1 MFLHSGKFLCICIC
15 IFSYLNIVRADKP
28 SDKPKNFQESKL
40 RFSIT
45 NIDSS
50 NELGQGF
57 EISSLGNK
65 TSYLGNKQ
73 IKENSEL
80 SFKFNPNQVNID
92 DCDVCSGERTSI
104 LFTIGDNSIQTI
116 DNVNSVVSMITTRE
130 SELFSYHSNGSSD
143 GYEALDT
150 KFLGGVSVGS
160 KEIRLNAQAG
170 LGGRIEVGQTKGP
183 IELTGVGSLSLDVG
197 QFAKA
202 TARKEY
208 SMSPSSG
215 DLRDVES
222 INVDI
227 VPGKYIGNN
236 KRNFHV
242 GFELRNEKFILE
254 DGTDKFDSKYGGLKA
269 GFQF

>member
-1 MFLHSGKFLCICIC
+1 MFSSIRKLMCMCVCL
-15 IFSYLNIVRADKP
+15 FSCLNVARADKP
-28 SDKPKNFQESKL
+28 SDQLKNFEESKL
-40 RFSIT
+40 RFSVT

-50 NELGQGF
+50 NDLGQGF

-65 TSYLGNKQ
+65 TSYLGDKQ
-73 IKENSEL
+73 IKERSEL
-80 SFKFNPNQVNID
+80 AFKFNPNKINTD
-92 DCDVCSGERTSI
+92 GCDVCSKEKASI
-104 LFTIGDNSIQTI
+104 LFTIGDNSPQSI
-116 DNVNSVVSMITTRE
+116 DNVNSIVSLMTTRE
-130 SELFSYHSNGSSD
+130 SELFSYHSNGTSD

-160 KEIRLNAQAG
+160 KDIRLNAQAG

-183 IELTGVGSLSLDVG
+183 MELSGVGSLSLDVG
-197 QFAKA
+197 EFAKA

-208 SMSPSSG
+208 SLSPTSG

-222 INVDI
+222 INIDV
-227 VPGKYIGNN
+227 VPGKYIGND

-242 GFELRNEKFILE
+242 GFELRNEKFIPE
-254 DGTDKFDSKYGGLKA
+254 NGTEKFDTKYGGLKA